1 MVLAQELLDEMADLP
16 DEPTVKLVDKQ
27 VVSDII
33 RRMPWKVARSR
44 PYYDRIYM
52 FFESD
57 TVEGVG
63 EQVYDFLKDQV
74 DYVEEDDDGQ
84 WLSNPKQM
92 LERGTCDCKGY
103 SLFIAGVVDGLNRN
117 SGQAPI
123 DWCFRF
129 VPSTI
134 LGTKIGHVFVV
145 LDPGG
150 QEVWVDPVLSSFNQK
165 PFYAVKKD
173 VSVSE
178 GERVSGLSWDMEG
191 AVVGS
196 AAEQSILDQLEQYAL
211 GMSDAVNVSLGN
223 QTLNTISKG
232 VLLTASIVVPVIA
245 AAVAVLK
252 LADIAVDDE
261 FGAGSEAGLLL
272 GDITNNILTA
282 PVTIVETL
290 LNGRTFN
297 SDQYAGAW
305 YYYYYVL
312 GQTKIKDS
320 SFVTDQMVP
329 AGLKWFMD
337 RTGVFVSGREHI
349 LALIKGPDD
358 YESYYGVNNYTT
370 TNMADVIA
378 GAAVAQVYF
387 NLNGA
392 PGSWANTVGV
402 FDLQLASIAQQLGE
416 SEEQV
421 SEQIASGALVAQGVT
436 NEGRGAVETWQQD
449 LLSKLQTVYQ
459 NPMAW
464 VLTAA
469 VVIGIGFLIV
479 DDE

>member
-1 MVLAQELLDEMADLP
+1 MVLAQELLDAMADMP
-16 DEPTVKLVDKQ
+16 DLEPVVLVDRQ

-33 RRMPWKVARSR
+33 RYMPRKVIECR
-44 PYYDRIYM
+44 PYYDRIWE
-52 FFESD
+52 FFEAD
-57 TVEGVG
+57 TVEEVG
-63 EQVYDFLKDQV
+63 EGIWDFLKYQMVYD
-74 DYVEEDDDGQ
+74 EEDDDGQ
-84 WLSNPKQM
+84 WLSTPKEM
-92 LERGTCDCKGY
+92 LERGDCDCKGY
-103 SLFIAGVVDGLNRN
+103 SLFIAGVVDAMNRN
-117 SGQAPI
+117 SGRPAIP
-123 DWCFRF
+123 WCFRF
-129 VPSTI
+129 VPSTL

-150 QEVWVDPVLSSFNQK
+150 VEVWVDPVLNSFDEK
-165 PFYAVKKD
+165 PFYTVKKD
-173 VSVSE
+173 RYVGQ
-178 GERVSGLSWDMEG
+178 GETVSGLAVDMRG
-191 AVVGS
+191 AVIGS

-211 GMSDAVNVSLGN
+211 GMTDAVNVSLGN
-223 QTLNTISKG
+223 QTLNTISQG
-232 VLLTASIVVPVIA
+232 VLLTASIAIPVIG

-252 LADIAVDDE
+252 LASVAVDNA

-312 GQTKIKDS
+312 GQTKIKNS
-320 SFVTDQMVP
+320 SFVTNQMVP

-337 RTGVFVSGREHI
+337 RTGVFISGREHI
-349 LALIKGPDD
+349 LALIKSPDD

-370 TNMADVIA
+370 TNMDQVEA
-378 GAAVAQVYF
+378 GSAVAQQYF
-387 NLNGA
+387 DLNGA
-392 PGSWANTVGV
+392 PGSWSGTVGV

-421 SEQIASGALVAQGVT
+421 SAQIASGQLVAPGVT
-436 NEGRGAVETWQQD
+436 NNGRGAVETWQ
-449 LLSKLQTVYQ
+449 SKLMSIYQ
-459 NPMAW
+459 NPLAW

-469 VVIGIGFLIV
+469 VVIGVGLLIV